1 LSPDPRP
8 VLHGYVGVALAV
20 VVAFSCKSPSSS
32 SGDPLDTPAS
42 PQAKAE
48 PAPLAN
54 IPAQSNGGAGAAPLT
69 LDGGSPPTP
78 LRGDRPV
85 AADPPPRDNGA
96 YELLAVLRPSDI
108 PGPPKGPDINVAGFD
123 AARKKT
129 DAVVSIDFTAT
140 RARIVLTTGGFVL
153 PSGTELRARVDR
165 YGHVVL
171 NPDGTAYR
179 VAAPGTLRA
188 LLGERRLDV
197 APLSGATLESAGDGP
212 KRLGRPTRRVEVATR
227 AARATFEITHLPDVG
242 DGGALICRALLD
254 LMNAPP
260 STPLC
265 GDGDVP
271 LHVDLRWTAPPPTST
286 VGHPSR
292 VGLITFDAF
301 ALARRA
307 DISAQVFATPPASA
321 AYEESLPDDRA
332 LVLLTPAELTTM
344 RTTAPDAPGVDAGP
358 TPTLALVNSTDELR
372 FVWLD
377 GIPIAWLAPGARESI
392 RTLARG
398 RYSLQWRTFLGDA
411 IDAPQTVTLPATSDV
426 GGAEAG
432 AAL

>member
-129 DAVVSIDFTAT
+129 DAVVSI
-140 RARIVLTTGGFVL
+140 
-153 PSGTELRARVDR
+153 GTELRARVDR

-271 LHVDLRWTAPPPTST
+271 LHVDLRWTAPPP
-286 VGHPSR
+286 
-292 VGLITFDAF
+292 
-301 ALARRA
+301 RRA